1 MTDQR
6 HSPPPPLISVKAA
19 SDAAIF
25 SHVVLHLL
33 TTHSGIVSVSVEND
47 VLGLTLVAAKVL
59 LDKIH

>member
-6 HSPPPPLISVKAA
+6 HPPPPPLISVKAA
-19 SDAAIF
+19 SDTVIL
-25 SHVVLHLL
+25 SHVLRLL